1 MSAPSWIAALRPMGE
16 CYLGPMKR
24 GSDVVCWHAI
34 LKFMRWNPPPPR
46 NERYGKTAITLNQI
60 SIASWNQPWVVAEL
74 LFAQRMRDA
83 GWEAGWVDA
92 YGQAPRDWADWIVTL
107 RSLPSPLREQYEAIT
122 AAANEACRK
131 TLKTDGNNKAHYRGR
146 PDIIAWRG
154 KASSVTDAVFIE
166 YKSEVGPLERNTLRP
181 VRNSQDDLSP
191 AQGPLRV
198 LIEAKQIPAY

>member
-1 MSAPSWIAALRPMGE
+1 MGE

-24 GSDVVCWHAI
+24 GSDVVCWHAV

-46 NERYGKTAITLNQI
+46 NERYGKTTITLNQI

-74 LFAQRMRDA
+74 LLAQRMRDA

-131 TLKTDGNNKAHYRGR
+131 TSKTDGNNKAHYRGR

-154 KASSVTDAVFIE
+154 KAPSVTDAVFIE
-166 YKSEVGPLERNTLRP
+166 YKGPRDTVKPE
-181 VRNSQDDLSP
+181 Q
-191 AQGPLRV
+191 
-198 LIEAKQIPAY
+198 IEWFRAAIKESGSHDRFVIANWQN